1 MCPPPML
8 TQVSAPPPARRPVA
22 APALPRAGAAPPA
35 SAPPDSA
42 LPASALPAALPAV
55 PAIPTARPAR
65 RRFRLVRA
73 YGAALRIALSYLGF
87 HVATRVLGRAWAA
100 RRRPALH
107 ARNGRRLRRAIL
119 RLRGLFVKAGQLAS
133 VLTTV
138 LPEPFRAELDGLQ
151 DRVPAGPFEAVRAR
165 IAEELGAE
173 PDALFATFD
182 RAPIASASLAQVHRA
197 TLHDGRQVAVK
208 VQHADIE
215 AIAALDLRAIQTI
228 LRVVGRIFGI
238 RGLREQMRQIELV
251 IAEELDFTREAA
263 NLAAIA
269 ARLAGTRGVAF
280 PEAIPERSARRVLT
294 TTWQDGIK
302 AGDLAALDAAGID
315 RAALAERLLAT
326 YGRMIFRDGL
336 YHADPHP
343 GNLLVRP
350 TPGDPAGTLVFLDFG
365 AVATL
370 TPDMRRGLAEMVAA
384 VLARDARRVTSA
396 LATMGFEPTGQGAS
410 AAAVAAFV
418 EGVHAQV
425 LDGINPLA
433 LRFDDLSL
441 SFAMQAQADAFGQ
454 MKAAGVSVRDLAGAY
469 RVPKD
474 WILMERTALL
484 LLGLGAALAPALNP
498 LRVLA
503 PIIEPL
509 ARGAAPDVLAAFG
522 DRFVA
527 GVQRLFALPETAARA
542 VERVDRGEVR
552 LPEIEARLGAEAD
565 RVVAAARGVVWAV
578 LAAGAGAVGYAA
590 HVHGDAVLALVLAAG
605 AALSAVAALRRG

>member
-1 MCPPPML
+1 
-8 TQVSAPPPARRPVA
+8 
-22 APALPRAGAAPPA
+22 
-35 SAPPDSA
+35 
-42 LPASALPAALPAV
+42 
-55 PAIPTARPAR
+55 
-65 RRFRLVRA
+65 
-73 YGAALRIALSYLGF
+73 
-87 HVATRVLGRAWAA
+87 
-100 RRRPALH
+100 
-107 ARNGRRLRRAIL
+107 
-119 RLRGLFVKAGQLAS
+119 
-133 VLTTV
+133 TTV

-165 IAEELGAE
+165 IVEELGSE

-182 RAPIASASLAQVHRA
+182 RAPVASASLAQVHRA
-197 TLHDGRQVAVK
+197 TLPDGRQVAVK

-228 LRVVGRIFGI
+228 LRVVGRVFGI

-251 IAEELDFTREAA
+251 IAEELDFTREAS

-269 ARLAGTRGVAF
+269 ARFEGVRGVAF

-294 TTWQDGIK
+294 TTWQDGIRS
-302 AGDLAALDAAGID
+302 GDLVALDTAGID

-326 YGRMIFRDGL
+326 YGRMIFEDGL

-370 TPDMRRGLAEMVAA
+370 TPDMRRGLAEMVAS
-384 VLARDARRVTSA
+384 VLARDARRVTAA
-396 LATMGFEPTGQGAS
+396 LLTMGFEPTGQGAS
-410 AAAVAAFV
+410 AEAVAAFV
-418 EGVHAQV
+418 EGVHASV

-474 WILMERTALL
+474 WILLERTALL
-484 LLGLGAALAPALNP
+484 LLGLGAALAPGLNP

-509 ARGAAPDVLAAFG
+509 ARGAAPDIFASFG
-522 DRFVA
+522 DRLVA

-578 LAAGAGAVGYAA
+578 FAAGAGAVGYAA
-590 HVHGDAVLALVLAAG
+590 HVHGDGILALVLAAG
-605 AALSAVAALRRG
+605 AALSAVAALRRA